1 MITVIANLKGGSGK
15 STVAFNLAVWLA
27 SAGRSVLCYDLDPQA
42 TLSDVLQVRQ
52 EEAYQPTLN
61 LRQQIDTWATETAS
75 EILIDVGVAN
85 RVAMTQALTAAT
97 RIIVPVAPSQAD
109 LWSTQRFLYQISQLD
124 RAQAPQI
131 ISFVNRADTHN
142 AIRESDQT
150 ADALHSLPQISVL
163 DTRLC
168 QRTAYRRSFSE
179 GLAVFELEPKGKA
192 AQEFE
197 QFARQLYPA

>member
-52 EEAYQPTLN
+52 EEAYQPALS
-61 LRQQIDTWATETAS
+61 LRQHIETWPSDS
-75 EILIDVGVAN
+75 EILIDVGTSDMT
-85 RVAMTQALTAAT
+85 AMTQALTAAT
-97 RIIVPVAPSQAD
+97 RIVVPVAPSQAD
-109 LWSTQRFLYQISQLD
+109 LWSTQRFLYQISQLE

-131 ISFVNRADTHN
+131 VAFVNRADTHS
-142 AIRESDQT
+142 AIKESDQT
-150 ADALHSLPQISVL
+150 AEALQLLPQLTVL
-163 DTRLC
+163 KTRLC

-179 GLAVFELEPKGKA
+179 GLAVFELEPNGKA